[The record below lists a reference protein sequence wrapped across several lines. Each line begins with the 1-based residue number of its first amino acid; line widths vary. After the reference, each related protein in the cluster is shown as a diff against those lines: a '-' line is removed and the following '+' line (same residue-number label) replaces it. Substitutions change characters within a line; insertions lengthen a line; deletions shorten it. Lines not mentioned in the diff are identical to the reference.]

1 MKLAFV
7 KVLEKNNVEI
17 NELDKDIQLKVREV
31 TQLKNLIESK
41 KRIGQNIS
49 ADTIEK
55 LKQKDAELVD
65 LLLDSFEYE
74 DEEENNDPDDFQ
86 NEETDED
93 DFNEYGDEN
102 LGITID
108 AELKSAYSN
117 GYIEFS
123 LETMKKLLPNCYDL
137 IWSTYEENQSNGVET
152 SNYKI
157 LETPNGSLTFKITK
171 K

>member
-1 MKLAFV
+1 MLFRSV
-7 KVLEKNNVEI
+7 S
-17 NELDKDIQLKVREV
+17 QSRY
-31 TQLKNLIESK
+31 
-41 KRIGQNIS
+41 R

-74 DEEENNDPDDFQ
+74 DEEENNDIDDFQ

-93 DFNEYGDEN
+93 DFNEYGDES
-102 LGITID
+102 LGIKID

-117 GYIEFS
+117 SLIEFS
-123 LETMKKLLPNCYDL
+123 LETMKQLMPNCYDL
-137 IWSTYEENQSNGVET
+137 IWNTYEENQLNGVET

-157 LETPNGSLTFKITK
+157 LETPKGSLTFKINK